1 MSFCISTIMV
11 GILLITH
18 GNLGAC
24 LIECATHVMGRR
36 PDHVIALA
44 VRPNDDPGI
53 ILEQAKTLVAQLE
66 QGQGILVIS
75 DMFGATPSNIARRLL
90 EPGKVEGL
98 AGANLPMLI
107 RALTYRNEPLAQVTE
122 KAISGCIAG
131 ALKMEKE
138 AC

>member
-1 MSFCISTIMV
+1 MV

-24 LIECATHVMGRR
+24 LIECATHVMGSR
-36 PDHVIALA
+36 PEQITALA

-53 ILEQAKTLVAQLE
+53 VLENAKQHIALLNTSEGVL
-66 QGQGILVIS
+66 IIT
-75 DMFGATPSNIARRLL
+75 DIFGATPSNVARRLL
-90 EPGKVEGL
+90 EPNKIEGL

-107 RALTYRNEPLAQVTE
+107 RALTYRAEPLSQVAE
-122 KAISGCIAG
+122 KAITGCIAG
-131 ALKMEKE
+131 TLKMEKE

>member
-1 MSFCISTIMV
+1 MV

-24 LIECATHVMGRR
+24 LIECATHVMGSR
-36 PDHVIALA
+36 PAQITALA

-53 ILEQAKTLVAQLE
+53 VLENAKQH
-66 QGQGILVIS
+66 IS
-75 DMFGATPSNIARRLL
+75 SLDTGEGVLIITDIFGATPSNVARRLL
-90 EPGKVEGL
+90 EPNKIEGL

-107 RALTYRNEPLAQVTE
+107 RALTYRAEPLSQVAE
-122 KAISGCIAG
+122 KAITGCIAG